1 MWAWSATVPNP
12 APDPEALAMVQA
24 MPLIPERD
32 PMRAT
37 PLLACTAAALLL
49 AGAADL
55 SARWADEAAI
65 RQTVQYYFD
74 GGKNRDSVA
83 LRKAFHPDAR
93 MLFAKDGK
101 LVVVPIG
108 EYIARVAGTRP
119 KPGEVDSTRRRV
131 TSVDVTGDAAIARI
145 ELQRPDMV
153 VTDYMSLLK
162 VNGRWQ
168 IVTKIFTRGTRPE
181 HVSGS

>member
-1 MWAWSATVPNP
+1 MRLTLLLIATSSV
-12 APDPEALAMVQA
+12 
-24 MPLIPERD
+24 
-32 PMRAT
+32 
-37 PLLACTAAALLL
+37 LLA

-74 GGKNRDSVA
+74 GGKNRDSLT

-93 MLFAKDGK
+93 MLFARDGK

-108 EYIARVAGTRP
+108 EYITRVGSERL
-119 KPGEVDSTRRRV
+119 KPGEVDSTERKV
-131 TSVDVTGDAAIARI
+131 VSVDVVGDAAVAKL
-145 ELQRPDMV
+145 ELNRPSAV
-153 VTDYMSLLK
+153 LTDYMSLLK
-162 VNGRWQ
+162 VDGRWL
-168 IVTKIFTRGTRPE
+168 IVNKIFTRETRE

>member
-1 MWAWSATVPNP
+1 
-12 APDPEALAMVQA
+12 
-24 MPLIPERD
+24 MP
-32 PMRAT
+32 AT
-37 PLLACTAAALLL
+37 PLLVASAVALLL
-49 AGAADL
+49 TGAADL

-83 LRKAFHPDAR
+83 LRKAFHPNAR

-108 EYIARVAGTRP
+108 EYIARVAENKL
-119 KPGEVDSTRRRV
+119 KPGEVDSTKRRV
-131 TSVDVTGDAAIARI
+131 TSVDVAGDAAIARL
-145 ELQRPDMV
+145 ELERRDALL
-153 VTDYMSLLK
+153 TDYMSLLK
-162 VNGRWQ
+162 VDGRWV
-168 IVTKIFTRGTRPE
+168 IVNKIFAREARE

>member
-1 MWAWSATVPNP
+1 
-12 APDPEALAMVQA
+12 
-24 MPLIPERD
+24 MP
-32 PMRAT
+32 AT
-37 PLLACTAAALLL
+37 PLLVASAVALLL
-49 AGAADL
+49 TGAADL

-108 EYIARVAGTRP
+108 EYISRVAENKL
-119 KPGEVDSTRRRV
+119 KPGEVDSTKRRV
-131 TSVDVTGDAAIARI
+131 TSVDVAGDAAIARL
-145 ELQRPDMV
+145 ELERRDALL
-153 VTDYMSLLK
+153 TDYMSLLK
-162 VNGRWQ
+162 VDGRWV
-168 IVTKIFTRGTRPE
+168 IVNKIFAREARE

>member
-1 MWAWSATVPNP
+1 
-12 APDPEALAMVQA
+12 
-24 MPLIPERD
+24 
-32 PMRAT
+32 MRHT
-37 PLLACTAAALLL
+37 TLLVASAAALVL

-83 LRKAFHPDAR
+83 LRKAFHPEAR

-101 LVVVPIG
+101 LAVVPIG
-108 EYIARVAGTRP
+108 EYIARVTENKL

-131 TSVDVTGDAAIARI
+131 TEVDVAGDAAIAKL
-145 ELQRPDMV
+145 ELERPDAL

-162 VNGRWQ
+162 VDGRWM
-168 IVTKIFTRGTRPE
+168 IVNKIFARETRRD
-181 HVSGS
+181 HVTGS

>member
-1 MWAWSATVPNP
+1 
-12 APDPEALAMVQA
+12 
-24 MPLIPERD
+24 
-32 PMRAT
+32 MRPT
-37 PLLACTAAALLL
+37 PLLVASAAALLVV
-49 AGAADL
+49 GAADL

-108 EYIARVAGTRP
+108 EYIARVAENKL
-119 KPGEVDSTRRRV
+119 KPGEVDSTKRRV
-131 TSVDVTGDAAIARI
+131 TSVDVAGDAAIARL
-145 ELQRPDMV
+145 ELERPDALI
-153 VTDYMSLLK
+153 TDYMSLLK
-162 VNGRWQ
+162 VDGRWL
-168 IVTKIFTRGTRPE
+168 IVNKIFTRETRE

>member
-1 MWAWSATVPNP
+1 
-12 APDPEALAMVQA
+12 
-24 MPLIPERD
+24 
-32 PMRAT
+32 MRLT
-37 PLLACTAAALLL
+37 PLLVASAAALLL

-83 LRKAFHPDAR
+83 LRKAFHPEAR

-108 EYIARVAGTRP
+108 EYIARSAENKL
-119 KPGEVDSTRRRV
+119 KPGEVDSTKRRV
-131 TSVDVTGDAAIARI
+131 VEVDVVGDAAVAKL
-145 ELQRPDMV
+145 ELERPNALI
-153 VTDYMSLLK
+153 TDYMSLIK
-162 VNGRWQ
+162 VENRWQ
-168 IVTKIFTRGTRPE
+168 IVNKIFTRETRRE

>member
-1 MWAWSATVPNP
+1 
-12 APDPEALAMVQA
+12 
-24 MPLIPERD
+24 
-32 PMRAT
+32 MRAIS
-37 PLLACTAAALLL
+37 LLAASASTLLL

-108 EYIARVAGTRP
+108 DYITRVTQDQP
-119 KPGEVDSTRRRV
+119 KPGEVDSTKRRV
-131 TSVDVTGDAAIARI
+131 TSVDVTGDAAIARLRL
-145 ELQRPDMV
+145 ERPDVV

-168 IVTKIFTRGTRPE
+168 IVNKIFSREFRRE

>member
-1 MWAWSATVPNP
+1 
-12 APDPEALAMVQA
+12 
-24 MPLIPERD
+24 
-32 PMRAT
+32 MRHT
-37 PLLACTAAALLL
+37 TLLVASAAALAL

-83 LRKAFHPDAR
+83 LRKAFHPEAR

-108 EYIARVAGTRP
+108 EYIARVAGTKP
-119 KPGEVDSTRRRV
+119 KPGEVDSTTRRV
-131 TSVDVTGDAAIARI
+131 AEVDVAGDAAIAKL
-145 ELQRPDMV
+145 ELERPDAFL
-153 VTDYMSLLK
+153 TDYMSLLK
-162 VNGRWQ
+162 VDGRWM
-168 IVTKIFTRGTRPE
+168 IVNKIFTREARRE

>member
-1 MWAWSATVPNP
+1 MRLTTLLVASAT
-12 APDPEALAMVQA
+12 
-24 MPLIPERD
+24 
-32 PMRAT
+32 
-37 PLLACTAAALLL
+37 ALLL

-65 RQTVQYYFD
+65 RQAVQYYFD

-83 LRKAFHPDAR
+83 LRKAFHADAR

-108 EYIARVAGTRP
+108 EYIARVAADRLE
-119 KPGEVDSTRRRV
+119 PGEVDSTRRRV
-131 TSVDVTGDAAIARI
+131 TSVDVAGDAAVARL
-145 ELQRPDMV
+145 ELERPDALL
-153 VTDYMSLLK
+153 TDYMSLLK

-168 IVTKIFTRGTRPE
+168 IVNKIFTRETRRE